1 LSWRHWTSRR
11 LVIRSYLVLA
21 GGLMLTAL
29 SLDLLFSRHQEEAQF
44 APDAWVEST
53 FHLVESRLGALP
65 PAERGTELAR
75 LERIT
80 GLPVTLL
87 GNDEL
92 GARAPEGLQVLLN
105 SSNQPLYL
113 QWSPALDASIR
124 IGPLAEEA
132 AASGVSRLLP
142 MLFYGSI
149 LLIVGLWLSPLL
161 RDMNLLTE
169 ASRRFATDYREPLR
183 TAVQVTQLQPLARNL
198 DDMSARLSHLIRN
211 QKELTAALSHEMRTP
226 LARIRFASAVI
237 GNEAD
242 EKLRS
247 QLEGINQDVNQLDR
261 LIAGLLEH
269 ARLDHPDMRMDW
281 QEVVLRDWLQH
292 VLDASATQD
301 RVVSMELADSAA
313 VVSMDPRL
321 MGLAISNLV
330 ANACRH
336 ARRQVR
342 VSASRSQNGVQIS
355 VEDDGPGIPVDR
367 RSEIF
372 RAFKTLESVREGATG
387 GFGLGLAIVA
397 RVAALHGGQ
406 ANAGESADL
415 GGARLVVE
423 WPLTDHR

>member
-1 LSWRHWTSRR
+1 LSWRDWTSRR

-29 SLDLLFSRHQEEAQF
+29 SLDVLFSRHQEEARS

-65 PAERGTELAR
+65 PADRSTELAR
-75 LERIT
+75 LERIS
-80 GLPVTLL
+80 GLPINLI

-92 GARAPEGLQVLLN
+92 GVQAPERTQVLLN
-105 SSNQPLYL
+105 SSNQRLYL
-113 QWSPALDASIR
+113 KWSPALDASIR
-124 IGPLAEEA
+124 IGPMAESPA
-132 AASGVSRLLP
+132 PGVSRLLP

-183 TAVQVTQLQPLARNL
+183 TATQVTQLQPLARNL

-237 GNEAD
+237 GNEAS
-242 EKLRS
+242 ERVRA
-247 QLEGINQDVNQLDR
+247 QLEGINQDVNQIDR

-269 ARLDHPDMRMDW
+269 ARLDHPDLRMDW

-292 VLDASATQD
+292 VVDASATSD
-301 RVVSMELADSAA
+301 RNIALETADPAA

-342 VSASRSQNGVQIS
+342 VSAARSPSGVRIS
-355 VEDDGPGIPVDR
+355 VEDDGSGIPADR
-367 RSEIF
+367 RTEIF
-372 RAFKTLESVREGATG
+372 RAFKTLESLREGTTG

-397 RVAALHGGQ
+397 RVAALHGGH
-406 ANAGESADL
+406 ASAGDSTDL

-423 WPLTDHR
+423 WPLVAR